1 MSEANGAAVLKDV
14 AEFESSALK
23 HIDVIEKVQ
32 LPSVGDIESEK
43 KHLSLIDG
51 VENFK
56 KGELKPT
63 VTEEKIILPDAE
75 TLEKERKN
83 KAESQI

>member
-1 MSEANGAAVLKDV
+1 M
-14 AEFESSALK
+14 
-23 HIDVIEKVQ
+23 
-32 LPSVGDIESEK
+32 
-43 KHLSLIDG
+43 SLIDG